1 MIPLGTDY
9 FTLPGWGAGVTDD
22 AGVDWR
28 LTGVDGWQTSGGIRT
43 SRVNRPGRSGQL
55 RGPQYKGERF
65 INLSGIAVAPDA
77 ATLAAAGDQFGALLN
92 DGTGLF
98 TLTGFDASGIA
109 KTAQVELNAE
119 SKFSKQ
125 SATVADWQLQ
135 MAAPDARRYAVNAA
149 SPQSCGLRATSG
161 GLVFP
166 LVFPL
171 DFGPGVTGGQMVVT
185 NGGRIATLPT
195 WTITGPVTNPVIIN
209 TATSEQLALTN
220 GTLFVA
226 AGQQLI
232 LDTDART
239 VMLQG
244 TASRRSSLA
253 TGSSWFSLKPGD
265 NQIAF
270 LASDFDPAAQLTAT
284 WRDAY

>member
-55 RGPQYKGERF
+55 RGPAFKGERF
-65 INLSGIAVAPDA
+65 INLSGLAVAPDA

-98 TLTGFDASGIA
+98 TLTGFDATGIP

-125 SATVADWQLQ
+125 SDVVADWQLQ
-135 MAAPDARRYAVNAA
+135 MAAPDARRYAVNLN
-149 SPQSCGLRATSG
+149 SPQSCGLRSTSG

-171 DFGPGVTGGQMVVT
+171 DFGPGVTGGAMVVT
-185 NGGRIATLPT
+185 NNGPIATLPV

-220 GTLFVA
+220 GTLFIA
-226 AGQQLI
+226 AGQKLT

-253 TGSSWFSLKPGD
+253 TGSTWFPLRPGA